1 MALNVVK
8 SIVLILLGGG
18 SVAAMTWGLITN
30 GSEPNGAYLAVLGL
44 IAYLAVWMI
53 GLYTVTRW

>member
-30 GSEPNGAYLAVLGL
+30 GSDSNGAQLAVLGL
-44 IAYLAVWMI
+44 LAYLTAWVI
-53 GLYTVTRW
+53 GLYAVTR